1 MTATDAQATSI
12 TWIGHSTVLL
22 EVDGLRLLTDP
33 LLRPGFA
40 HVRRVAPPP
49 DADALADLD
58 VVLISHAHYDHLDVP
73 SLRRL
78 GRSQHIVAPLGA
90 GRLLRGRGFRDV
102 TEVAVGDELE
112 LGTVTIRATP
122 ADHHPRRRPF
132 GAEAPPVGYD
142 VAGSSRI
149 YFAGDTDVFDEM
161 AGMVPELD
169 VALLPIGGW
178 GPRVPKGHLDPLR
191 AAQALVLLRPRVA
204 VPIHWGT
211 YLRVGLP
218 RQPEVVRA
226 PAERFVQHA
235 HELAPEVDVQVL
247 PVGGRLALPAVGA
260 GAPAGPEAP
269 AGVRS

>member
-1 MTATDAQATSI
+1 MTATDTQATSI

-33 LLRPGFA
+33 LLRPRFA

-58 VVLISHAHYDHLDVP
+58 VVLISHVHYDHLDVP

-90 GRLLRGRGFRDV
+90 GRLLRGRGFTDV

-112 LGTVTIRATP
+112 LGTVTIRATR
-122 ADHHPRRRPF
+122 ADHHPRRRPL
-132 GAEAPPVGYD
+132 GPEAPPVGYD
-142 VAGSSRI
+142 VVGSSRV

-161 AGMVPELD
+161 SGLVPGLD
-169 VALLPIGGW
+169 VALLPIAGW
-178 GPRVPKGHLDPLR
+178 GSRVPKGHMDPLR
-191 AAQALVLLRPRVA
+191 AAQALALLRPRLA

-211 YLRVGLP
+211 YLRVRLP
-218 RQPEVVRA
+218 RHPEVLRA
-226 PAERFVQHA
+226 PAERFVELA
-235 HELAPEVDVQVL
+235 HELAPEVDVRVL
-247 PVGGRLALPAVGA
+247 PVGGRLELPASGNGAPSGTAQPA
-260 GAPAGPEAP
+260 GA
-269 AGVRS
+269 RS